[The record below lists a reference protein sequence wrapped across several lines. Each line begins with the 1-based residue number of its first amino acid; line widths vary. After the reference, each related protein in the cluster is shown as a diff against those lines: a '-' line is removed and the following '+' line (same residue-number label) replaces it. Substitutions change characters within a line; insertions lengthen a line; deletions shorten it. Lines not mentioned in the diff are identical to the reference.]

1 MVLTRTVVLTRTK
14 IVFLSVTLWAM
25 GCVVY
30 AYYYI
35 TTILAL
41 PEPYDAYARNWQF
54 QLMAFCLVRLPFLIA
69 VLPLWIIMAL
79 FLLGRWTKTMPQSGF

>member
-1 MVLTRTVVLTRTK
+1 MTK
-14 IVFLSVTLWAM
+14 TKVVFLAVLLWAL

-54 QLMAFCLVRLPFLIA
+54 QLMAFCIVRLPFLIA
-69 VLPLWIIMAL
+69 VLPLWIVLTL
-79 FLLGRWTKTMPQSGF
+79 FLLNRWIKTTSQSGF

>member
-1 MVLTRTVVLTRTK
+1 VILTETK
-14 IVFLSVTLWAM
+14 VIFLSVSLWAV

-35 TTILAL
+35 TTMLAL

-54 QLMAFCLVRLPFLIA
+54 QLMAFCIVRLPFLIA
-69 VLPLWIIMAL
+69 LLPLLIIVAL
-79 FLLGRWTKTMPQSGF
+79 VLLRRWTKSMPQSRC